1 MVKIIHWNNA
11 RKQREI
17 KLVTTDE
24 RRNQLLSEPYNKMV
38 FRRLISNRNEKRVN
52 INKPIYLGLSILEI
66 SKTIKCEFW
75 YDYIKPKYQNNAK
88 ISYMDTDSFIIHIK
102 TKDLYK
108 DISDDVKKRYDKSI
122 FAVNKP

>member
-1 MVKIIHWNNA
+1 M

-122 FAVNKP
+122 IAVNKP